1 MKRPV
6 IALLLT
12 LAAAFGVSA
21 AEPSNEITTEN
32 VIRLMNDYR
41 AEEGLPPLH
50 GETRL
55 ALAAGDRM
63 RHMEEES
70 YWAHESPDGLTPF
83 LWIRAREYNF
93 QTAGE
98 NLASGFETARLLVQS
113 WMESPGHRANIMS
126 PDYEDCG
133 IAIIDGATTGPATG
147 KSIVVLFGKTRQ
159 TLEPTIA
166 RGRQ

>member
-12 LAAAFGVSA
+12 LAAAFGLSA

-70 YWAHESPDGLTPF
+70 YWAHESPEGMTPF
-83 LWIRAREYNF
+83 VWVRAREY
-93 QTAGE
+93 QYQMVGE

-126 PDYEDCG
+126 EDYEDCG

-147 KSIVVLFGKTRQ
+147 KSIVVLFGKPRQ
-159 TLEPTIA
+159 TMETVIA
-166 RGRQ
+166 RSRQ

>member
-1 MKRPV
+1 MKRA
-6 IALLLT
+6 IHALLI
-12 LAAAFGVSA
+12 LAAALGVSA
-21 AEPSNEITTEN
+21 SEPSNEITAEN

-63 RHMEEES
+63 RNMEEES
-70 YWAHESPDGLTPF
+70 YWAHESPEGLTPF
-83 LWIRAREYNF
+83 VWVRAREYNF

-98 NLASGFETARLLVQS
+98 NLASGFETARLLVES

-159 TLEPTIA
+159 TLETVVA